1 MGDEEKVKISA
12 REETLDLRG
21 VACPLSWARALVAL
35 EQLGRGD
42 GLTLILDEERAL
54 RDIPRAAEA
63 RGYAVEEAVRIDGA
77 WRLRIAV

>member
-1 MGDEEKVKISA
+1 MGDEEKVKIPA
-12 REETLDLRG
+12 REEILDLRG

-35 EQLGRGD
+35 GDLGRGD

-63 RGYAVEEAVRIDGA
+63 QGYAVEDPVRIDGA